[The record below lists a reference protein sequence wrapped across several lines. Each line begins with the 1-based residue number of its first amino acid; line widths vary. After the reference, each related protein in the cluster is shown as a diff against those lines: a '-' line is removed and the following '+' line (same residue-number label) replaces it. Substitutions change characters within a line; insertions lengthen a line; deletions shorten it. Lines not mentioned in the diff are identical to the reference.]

1 MTQIAIDMTTIVAGL
16 LRIKSHSAG
25 GRYSVSPDPT
35 YRLDVKRSIVV
46 LGICV
51 LLLAS
56 CGGDDGSAPDELLV
70 GIRAS
75 TDPTVGDSRLLF
87 AVNEIGGERRGSPDE
102 VVNIVA
108 KPLDQPSRSIE
119 AEAEFVW
126 IVPDVSG
133 LYLADVPFDVPGLW
147 EIKFTISTG
156 ETTEPFLMD
165 IQAEPLTVAI
175 GEQAPRVKTP
185 TLADAPLEDLT
196 TDDEPLESLYES
208 SLDDLLDN
216 GRPTVVLFAT
226 PAFCTS
232 AACGPLL
239 DQTKALASTHPNAD
253 FIHIE
258 VYEGFNKPG
267 FAPDGDHL
275 VPAVV
280 DFGLP
285 SEPWIFVMDD
295 TGTVIAR
302 IEGVL
307 AEGELDALLGTS

>member
-1 MTQIAIDMTTIVAGL
+1 
-16 LRIKSHSAG
+16 
-25 GRYSVSPDPT
+25 
-35 YRLDVKRSIVV
+35 VKRLIVL
-46 LGICV
+46 LGICA
-51 LLLAS
+51 LLLTA
-56 CGGDDGSAPDELLV
+56 CGADDGANGSTSDELLV

-75 TDPTVGDSRLLF
+75 TDSAVGDSRLLF
-87 AVNEIGGERRGSPDE
+87 AVNEIGGTRRGSPDE
-102 VVNIVA
+102 VVNVVA

-126 IVPDVSG
+126 IVPNVSG
-133 LYLADVPFDVPGLW
+133 LYIADVPFDVPGLW
-147 EIKFTISTG
+147 EIAFTISTG

-165 IQAEPLTVAI
+165 VQAEPLTVAI

-185 TLADAPLEDLT
+185 TLADAPLADLT
-196 TDDEPLESLYES
+196 TDDEPLEALYEK
-208 SLDDLLDN
+208 SLDELLDN

-239 DQTKALASTHPNAD
+239 NETKTLASTHPEAD

-258 VYEGFNKPG
+258 VYQGFNEPG
-267 FAPDGDHL
+267 FAPDADHL

-285 SEPWIFVMDD
+285 SEPWIFVMDE
-295 TGTVIAR
+295 TGAVVAR

-307 AEGELDALLGTS
+307 AEGELDTILGKS

>member
-1 MTQIAIDMTTIVAGL
+1 MTVF
-16 LRIKSHSAG
+16 
-25 GRYSVSPDPT
+25 
-35 YRLDVKRSIVV
+35 
-46 LGICV
+46 LGICA
-51 LLLAS
+51 LLLAA
-56 CGGDDGSAPDELLV
+56 CGADDGGSSDEVLV

-75 TDPTVGDSRLLF
+75 TDPAVGDSRLLF
-87 AVNEIGGERRGSPDE
+87 AINEIGGTRRGSPSE
-102 VVNIVA
+102 VVQVVA

-133 LYLADVPFDVPGLW
+133 LYLADVPFDTPGLW
-147 EIKFTISTG
+147 DIEFSISTG

-165 IQAEPLTVAI
+165 IQAEPMTVAI
-175 GEQAPRVKTP
+175 GEQAPRVRTP
-185 TLADAPLEDLT
+185 TLTEAPLEDLT
-196 TDDEPLESLYES
+196 TDDEPLGSLYES
-208 SLDDLLDN
+208 SLDELLDN

-239 DQTKALASTHPNAD
+239 DQTKALASTHADAD

-258 VYEGFNKPG
+258 VYQGFNEPG

-280 DFGLP
+280 EFGLP
-285 SEPWIFVMDD
+285 SEPWIFVMDE
-295 TGTVIAR
+295 TGVVIAR

-307 AEGELDALLGTS
+307 AEGELDALLGAS